1 LKELKAIVFDLDDTL
16 YLERDF
22 VKSGF
27 NAVSKWLTINHQLD
41 GDNVFDSLWNMFLD
55 GHRGDLFDSLL
66 DSLVVSDISV
76 DDLIAV
82 YRQHLPNID
91 PLRGVVP
98 LLDRLKNSN
107 KLGLLSDGYLEVQ
120 KKKLDALGIEKYFDS
135 VLFTDELGRDY
146 WKPNVVPFEKILNR
160 LNVNPNES
168 VYIADNPE
176 KDFKGPNQLGMD
188 TIRIRIKGGE
198 HYNKNPQA
206 NEYFP
211 MQTVYSIKQL
221 SKEIGKTI

>member
-27 NAVSKWLTINHQLD
+27 IAVSKWLANHHQLD
-41 GDNVFDSLWNMFLD
+41 ENQNFDVLWSMFRK
-55 GHRGDLFDSLL
+55 GNRGNLFDSLL
-66 DSLVVSDISV
+66 KSLAVSDISV
-76 DDLIAV
+76 YDLTAV
-82 YRQHLPNID
+82 YRQHIPNIE
-91 PLRGVVP
+91 PLEGVVP

-120 KKKLDALGIEKYFDS
+120 KKKLDSLGMEKYFDA
-135 VLFTDELGRDY
+135 VLFTDELGRDC
-146 WKPNVVPFEKILNR
+146 WKPSVVPFEKILNR

-188 TIRIRIKGGE
+188 TIRICLEGGE

-211 MQTVYSIKQL
+211 MQTVNSIKEL
-221 SKEIGKTI
+221 SKELGKTI